1 MADSV
6 PTTSHDVERLRRLRA
21 LALTY
26 AEAAAVE
33 PDYHRRRHLEQIA
46 VHFWQ
51 RARRQQYP
59 DLASR
64 A

>member
-1 MADSV
+1 MADLV
-6 PTTSHDVERLRRLRA
+6 PTTSQDAERLRRLRA

-33 PDYHRRRHLEQIA
+33 PDYHRRRHLEQLAIRL
-46 VHFWQ
+46 WQ
-51 RARRQQYP
+51 KARRQQYP